1 MIVNKNI
8 SYIELIDNA
17 KAIKSYYKGLLSSFS
32 IYDIRSRNKAIS
44 DIKKELYQLNIK
56 YYQVDK
62 IWEYL
67 NDDITYVELE
77 LLKYLK

>member
-17 KAIKSYYKGLLSSFS
+17 KAMKRYYIGLLSSFS
-32 IYDIRSRNKAIS
+32 IYDIRERNKAIS